1 VNFRVVVNGIGTRAI
16 SSSGF
21 GQKNSLLTGLCI
33 REVKNLILSIR
44 IPDDIS
50 NDSIN
55 SRCSVGYI
63 YHRGKWGIENL
74 C

>member
-1 VNFRVVVNGIGTRAI
+1 MNFRVVVNDIGTRAI
-16 SSSGF
+16 SSSRF
-21 GQKNSLLTGLCI
+21 GQNNSLLTGLCI

-50 NDSIN
+50 NDSIH
-55 SRCSVGYI
+55 SRCSVGYT
-63 YHRGKWGIENL
+63 YYCGKWGIENL

>member
-1 VNFRVVVNGIGTRAI
+1 VNFRVVVNDIGTRAI
-16 SSSGF
+16 SSPRF
-21 GQKNSLLTGLCI
+21 GQNNSLLTGLCI

-50 NDSIN
+50 NDSIH
-55 SRCSVGYI
+55 SRCSVGYT
-63 YHRGKWGIENL
+63 YYCGKWGIENL